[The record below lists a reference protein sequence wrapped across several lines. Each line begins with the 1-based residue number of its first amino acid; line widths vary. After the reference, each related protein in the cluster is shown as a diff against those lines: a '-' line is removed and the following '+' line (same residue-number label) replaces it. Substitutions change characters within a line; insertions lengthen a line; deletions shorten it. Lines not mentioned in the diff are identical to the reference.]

1 MNRSLP
7 IALAACLALSVSTTV
22 AHAALTV
29 SEQAQIK
36 SFVAE
41 ARPQSAL
48 RVRAMVARP
57 DLTADE
63 SAAALRD
70 AVAPVAFTDA
80 RAVYLREMLFGPA
93 SAPSRPMLSIAVTRA
108 VLARADEVLTR
119 TGDLEAPASAA
130 SLAELSRIYAFLDAE
145 IANAGRAAGAS
156 SAAGATREASSGI
169 TTTSY
174 EECAMAIAAHVARH
188 PRALRGDAA
197 IGAAL
202 VPVRAQ
208 LQLALLDMMNDTPT
222 RKVDAAGRLGLAGPR
237 RALLTELGLLLI
249 DGGQADAA
257 RIDRVRAVLSR
268 LPGARAD
275 VEALY
280 TVRSGDAKP
289 ALKARGAIVTLKSPL
304 DGARAAAEAASLFGD
319 GDEVEGAPIDASS
332 AELAR
337 ELATLAVKR
346 ALDARPELRAEADR
360 DWKAAGGDPKTVL
373 GVPDGGSLEATLA
386 AAAELLVLDAP
397 RAIDLAMVRALAG
410 RPESAAL
417 LADALGALAAY
428 APATS
433 TPSGIAVPLG
443 RARKD
448 GAEGGSETVLATVL
462 KLTPAGSVTSFTFQG
477 HTWTIERPGG
487 AAPNVKRDGAQLT
500 LAMLPGARVPVS
512 EGAVWSSSGLVFAK
526 MQGSPRAGIAPG
538 PRVRLVGVGARG
550 YDAIA
555 TAAPGDDVLVE
566 GDVTPTGPV
575 ALAIRAIAGK
585 DAWKGV
591 LLVLAPGAAGA
602 PPRASIRAV
611 DEAGKETELA
621 APVDLPA
628 ATPLHVK
635 IAVKGPKL
643 DASVGGVALKA
654 TVPAAFAHG
663 DVALGARKGATLD
676 VAGWSVRRP

>member
-7 IALAACLALSVSTTV
+7 IALAACLALSASTTV

-41 ARPQSAL
+41 ARPASAL

-57 DLTADE
+57 DLSADE
-63 SAAALRD
+63 SASALRD
-70 AVAPVAFTDA
+70 AVAPVAFTEA
-80 RAVYLREMLFGPA
+80 RAVYLRELLFGPA

-119 TGDLEAPASAA
+119 AGGDLEAPASAA

-145 IANAGRAAGAS
+145 LANAGRGTGAARET
-156 SAAGATREASSGI
+156 SAGI

-188 PRALRGDAA
+188 PRALRGDAVL
-197 IGAAL
+197 GAAL
-202 VPVRAQ
+202 VPVRAE

-249 DGGQADAA
+249 DDGQADAA
-257 RIDRVRAVLSR
+257 RIDRVRAILSR

-280 TVRSGDAKP
+280 YGDAKP
-289 ALKARGAIVTLKSPL
+289 TLKARGAIVALKSPL
-304 DGARAAAEAASLFGD
+304 EGTRAAAQAAAVFGD
-319 GDEVEGAPIDASS
+319 GDEVEGAAIDAPS

-360 DWKAAGGDPKTVL
+360 DWKAAGGDPKKVL

-386 AAAELLVLDAP
+386 AAAQLLVLDAP

-417 LADALGALAAY
+417 LADTLGALAAY

-448 GAEGGSETVLATVL
+448 GADGGSETVLATGL
-462 KLTPAGSVTSFTFQG
+462 KLTPAGAVTSFTFQA
-477 HTWTIERPGG
+477 HTWTFDRPGG
-487 AAPNVKRDGAQLT
+487 AAPTVKRDGAPLT

-538 PRVRLVGVGARG
+538 PRVRLVGAGPRG

-566 GDVTPTGPV
+566 GDVTPAGPV
-575 ALAIRAIAGK
+575 ALAVRAIAGK

-591 LLVLAPGAAGA
+591 LLVLAPGVAGA
-602 PPRASIRAV
+602 PWRASIRST

-621 APVDLPA
+621 PPVDLPA

-635 IAVKGPKL
+635 LVVRGSKL
-643 DASVGGVALKA
+643 DATVGGVALKA
-654 TVPAAFAHG
+654 TVPPAYAHG
-663 DVALGARKGATLD
+663 DVALGARKGASLD